1 MLYAVPKILR
11 ASISGSERYF
21 SVRRVLQTQNR
32 GLLSPRAKTS
42 EVGKVWNFSFL
53 VSTEFSRSSDGAW
66 VVSRRKRG
74 DSSVCYPEV
83 GCFQD
88 SGPFGYLDMLPSP
101 PEEVSTRFFLYSG
114 RARANSP
121 AMDVPFSNL
130 TAVWPWASK
139 AFNLSA
145 PTKVIV
151 HGFGGSCNNVWVYEM
166 RSALMTVVS
175 V

>member
-1 MLYAVPKILR
+1 MYVAIPPLTIRLLGVVLRFMYTLHHAVSRLFRFPLETCLFPHNAPAHVYKVR
-11 ASISGSERYF
+11 DF
-21 SVRRVLQTQNR
+21 SC
-32 GLLSPRAKTS
+32 
-42 EVGKVWNFSFL
+42 
-53 VSTEFSRSSDGAW
+53 
-66 VVSRRKRG
+66 RRKRA
-74 DSSVCYPEV
+74 DSSVCYPGV

-139 AFNLSA
+139 SFNLSA

-151 HGFGGSCNNVWVYEM
+151 HGFGGSCGHVWVYEM

-175 V
+175 N

>member
-1 MLYAVPKILR
+1 M
-11 ASISGSERYF
+11 F
-21 SVRRVLQTQNR
+21 
-32 GLLSPRAKTS
+32 
-42 EVGKVWNFSFL
+42 FFC
-53 VSTEFSRSSDGAW
+53 
-66 VVSRRKRG
+66 RRKRAE
-74 DSSVCYPEV
+74 SSVCYPEV
-83 GCFQD
+83 GCFHD

-101 PEEVSTRFFLYSG
+101 PEEVSTRFYLYSG

-121 AMDVPFSNL
+121 VMDVPFTNL
-130 TAVWPWASK
+130 TAVWPWAGK
-139 AFNLSA
+139 AFNISS

>member
-1 MLYAVPKILR
+1 MGCTGQFYLAHVDI
-11 ASISGSERYF
+11 F
-21 SVRRVLQTQNR
+21 
-32 GLLSPRAKTS
+32 
-42 EVGKVWNFSFL
+42 F
-53 VSTEFSRSSDGAW
+53 
-66 VVSRRKRG
+66 RRKRA

-114 RARANSP
+114 RARGNSP
-121 AMDVPFSNL
+121 VMDVPFTNL

-139 AFNLSA
+139 VFNLSA

-175 V
+175 GHIYTTEISAV